1 MKKKEKSLDFKQ
13 KVKGKQKGIEHK
25 SNLPKEINYRAKT
38 HKGWI
43 NITIDLSKFMNYFKK
58 LSPLWYV
65 KKGNK
70 NEVEGRI
77 DKFGKFIDSV
87 NKDVVPAEFYFL
99 IDAKTF
105 KPQLI
110 IVNGRHRLAWLLQ
123 NGYDKTIISVPR
135 NQIVLFSK
143 FITT

>member
-77 DKFGKFIDSV
+77 DKF
-87 NKDVVPAEFYFL
+87 
-99 IDAKTF
+99 
-105 KPQLI
+105 
-110 IVNGRHRLAWLLQ
+110 
-123 NGYDKTIISVPR
+123 
-135 NQIVLFSK
+135 
-143 FITT
+143 